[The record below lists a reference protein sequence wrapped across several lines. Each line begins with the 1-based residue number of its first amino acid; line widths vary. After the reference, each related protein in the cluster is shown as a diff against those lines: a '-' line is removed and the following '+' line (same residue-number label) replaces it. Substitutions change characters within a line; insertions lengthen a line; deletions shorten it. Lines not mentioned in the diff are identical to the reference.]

1 MGLRMSSCELLFYD
15 YEGAAHFVHDRVE
28 IGGQDNLLGIDDH
41 VGRYFR
47 CGPGEAHGFA
57 ETALHAIALDRA
69 SESATDSEA
78 HAQSRG
84 GSFCGR
90 VLPLPIK
97 YCHGRRKVPAAQLI
111 HAFEV
116 GMAQQAHAA
125 GKSGVTTLRPD
136 TLIRCSGHTGSH
148 SASNIQIAVRSR
160 GDAGEGHFG

>member
-1 MGLRMSSCELLFYD
+1 VFYH
-15 YEGAAHFVHDRVE
+15 YERAADFVQNRVE
-28 IGGQDNLLGIDDH
+28 IGSQDNLLGIDDY
-41 VGRYFR
+41 VGPYLRR
-47 CGPGEAHGFA
+47 GPGEAHGLA

-69 SESATDSEA
+69 SESSADGEA

-84 GSFCGR
+84 GGLCGR

-97 YCHGRRKVPAAQLI
+97 YSHGWRKVPPAQLV
-111 HAFEV
+111 HAFEI

-125 GKSGVTTLRPD
+125 GKSSVTTLWPD

-160 GDAGEGHFG
+160 GDAGEGHG